1 MRSKHSHAL
10 VNMVKAKIIFN
21 FIKPAFK
28 GLVWSNKMHSWAQKI
43 EFWVK
48 MAHLYIYIYKIS
60 VDPAFW
66 LMRFHSMASSIF
78 IQKMILFIR
87 KWLGVATYFCF
98 IFKRINK
105 IRKKTLSVTLYFGKG
120 GLCKIG
126 SSLGVR
132 LPIGKVRKRP

>member
-48 MAHLYIYIYKIS
+48 MAHLYIYIKLVWTPHDGRALFLFKKWFYLLENDLES
-60 VDPAFW
+60 P
-66 LMRFHSMASSIF
+66 LIF
-78 IQKMILFIR
+78 VLF
-87 KWLGVATYFCF
+87 L
-98 IFKRINK
+98 
-105 IRKKTLSVTLYFGKG
+105 KG
-120 GLCKIG
+120 
-126 SSLGVR
+126 
-132 LPIGKVRKRP
+132 